1 VNAVSRKP
9 KPREQVNETEITA
22 LVHQGGSIAKSSDTS
37 EQIEKMRVVNLRLPE
52 EMLAEV
58 DALLKQRRVRVSRN
72 TWFLEAIVEKAQR
85 ERG

>member
-1 VNAVSRKP
+1 MNAVSRKP
-9 KPREQVNETEITA
+9 KPREQVDEAEITA
-22 LVHQGGSIAKSSDTS
+22 LVQQGGSIAKSAAVSDET
-37 EQIEKMRVVNLRLPE
+37 EKMRVVNLRLPE

-72 TWFLEAIVEKAQR
+72 TWFLEAIVEKTQR

>member
-1 VNAVSRKP
+1 MNAVSRKP
-9 KPREQVNETEITA
+9 KPREQADEAEIIA
-22 LVHQGGSIAKSSDTS
+22 LVHQGGSIAQSPAVSD
-37 EQIEKMRVVNLRLPE
+37 EIEKMRVVNLRLPE

>member
-1 VNAVSRKP
+1 MNAVSRKP
-9 KPREQVNETEITA
+9 KPREQADEAEITA
-22 LVHQGGSIAKSSDTS
+22 LVHQGGSIAQSPAVSD
-37 EQIEKMRVVNLRLPE
+37 EIEKMRVVNLRLPE

>member
-1 VNAVSRKP
+1 MNAVSRKP

>member
-1 VNAVSRKP
+1 MNTVSRKP
-9 KPREQVNETEITA
+9 KPREQADEAEITA
-22 LVHQGGSIAKSSDTS
+22 LVHQGGSIAKSPAVSD
-37 EQIEKMRVVNLRLPE
+37 EIEKMRVVNLRLPE

>member
-1 VNAVSRKP
+1 
-9 KPREQVNETEITA
+9 
-22 LVHQGGSIAKSSDTS
+22 
-37 EQIEKMRVVNLRLPE
+37 MRVVNLRLPE

-85 ERG
+85 ERGQNP

>member
-1 VNAVSRKP
+1 MNAVSRKP
-9 KPREQVNETEITA
+9 KPREQVDEVEITA
-22 LVHQGGSIAKSSDTS
+22 LVHQGGSIAKSAVSD
-37 EQIEKMRVVNLRLPE
+37 EIEKMRVVNLRLPE

>member
-1 VNAVSRKP
+1 MNAVSRKP
-9 KPREQVNETEITA
+9 KPREQVDEAEIAA
-22 LVHQGGSIAKSSDTS
+22 LVHQGGSIAKAAVDSDES
-37 EQIEKMRVVNLRLPE
+37 EKMRVVNLRLPE

>member
-1 VNAVSRKP
+1 M
-9 KPREQVNETEITA
+9 
-22 LVHQGGSIAKSSDTS
+22 HQGGSIAKSPAVSD
-37 EQIEKMRVVNLRLPE
+37 EIEKMRVVNLRLPE